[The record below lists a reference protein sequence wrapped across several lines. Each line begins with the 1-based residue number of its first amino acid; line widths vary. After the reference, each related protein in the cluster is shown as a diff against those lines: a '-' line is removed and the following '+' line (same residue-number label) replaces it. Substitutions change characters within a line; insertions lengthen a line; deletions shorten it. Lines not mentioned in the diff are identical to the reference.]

1 MLILEREKK
10 MKKNKFLILSLILC
24 IFYVGIMYYNKQ
36 NNIKGEKPVIT
47 VQGKDLVTSVKAK
60 EKVLLD
66 GVEATDK
73 EDGFL
78 TNDVFVESISPFN
91 ENKQRTITYAV
102 FDSDDNLTR
111 TSRNLSYTDY
121 KQPSLTLVKPIL
133 VTYLVDKN
141 VFKSFVKATSNVD
154 GDISNQVIVDRVYL
168 DGADYYI
175 DYSVKDSC
183 GGSDHLKLKV
193 DFIDNDQKTNLDIQ
207 LSNYLIEV
215 KQGTKIDPMDY
226 VKDVKKRKV
235 SKNDLISKIE
245 VTSNYDA
252 DQSGIY
258 DILYEISL
266 PNGDYGITK
275 LSIIVK

>member
-1 MLILEREKK
+1 

-91 ENKQRTITYAV
+91 DNKQRTITYAV
-102 FDSDDNLTR
+102 FDSDDNITR
-111 TSRNLSYTDY
+111 VTRNISYTDY
-121 KQPSLTLVKPIL
+121 KQPKLTLVKPIL
-133 VTYLVDKN
+133 VTYLGDKN
-141 VFKSFVKATSNVD
+141 MFKSFVKAESNVD
-154 GDISNQVIVDRVYL
+154 GNLSDQVVVDRVYL
-168 DGADYYI
+168 EGSDYYI
-175 DYSVKDSC
+175 NYSVKDSC
-183 GGSDHLKLKV
+183 GGTDYLNLKV
-193 DFIDNDQKTNLDIQ
+193 DFIDNDKKQNIDIQ
-207 LSNYLIEV
+207 LSSYFVEV
-215 KQGTKIDPMDY
+215 KKGTKIDPMDY

-235 SKNDLISKIE
+235 SKENLISEIE
-245 VTSNYDA
+245 IISNYDA
-252 DQSGIY
+252 DKAGVY

-266 PNGDYGITK
+266 PNGDYGINK